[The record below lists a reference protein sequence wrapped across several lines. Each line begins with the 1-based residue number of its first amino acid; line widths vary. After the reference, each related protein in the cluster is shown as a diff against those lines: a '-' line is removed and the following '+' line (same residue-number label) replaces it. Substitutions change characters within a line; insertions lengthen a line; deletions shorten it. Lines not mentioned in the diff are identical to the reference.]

1 MTTTI
6 HDLPKELV
14 QEILIY
20 HCDPLEVGSLS
31 QCSKFFYELI
41 SEDRHLWRELYLAQG
56 LDDPEK
62 CVSLIGRPRL
72 EPFDWK
78 EELQAIIR
86 ARTILGDVSLCK
98 PHERCGV
105 LKTLL
110 KLVSWVPPLRYPEDK
125 ENTSMNLL
133 WVVAV
138 TRGGNFVDSKK
149 IPWEQEQEEKQLR
162 ARLHTMLGVV
172 PGDLAKDVILWAREM
187 VYRMD
192 NYTWGNEFGPFR
204 GDGEGRVVV
213 DWVHLKAVHHT
224 ISMRLIPPISEEEA
238 DFEMLIYPLSAPST
252 QAVIPESVVDLDL
265 DKVEDWAGVGGVW
278 MLSFCFVDHRLL
290 IRYNESEPG
299 DNTFITDPNF
309 RELFRTL
316 EVKLHVTRTVPD
328 KKHPGRPQIYFVG
341 VMAAPSTSIMNGYVK
356 LTDDDQ
362 IRWHFV
368 CGESGNAIW
377 RCGSVSSPGNMEL
390 TLLI

>member
-1 MTTTI
+1 M
-6 HDLPKELV
+6 
-14 QEILIY
+14 
-20 HCDPLEVGSLS
+20 
-31 QCSKFFYELI
+31 
-41 SEDRHLWRELYLAQG
+41 
-56 LDDPEK
+56 
-62 CVSLIGRPRL
+62 

-110 KLVSWVPPLRYPEDK
+110 RLVSWVPPLRYPEDK

-149 IPWEQEQEEKQLR
+149 IPWEQEQEEKRLR

-238 DFEMLIYPLSAPST
+238 DFEMLIYPLSAPNT

-290 IRYNESEPG
+290 IRECLAYIG
-299 DNTFITDPNF
+299 LGAFA
-309 RELFRTL
+309 ELY
-316 EVKLHVTRTVPD
+316 
-328 KKHPGRPQIYFVG
+328 G
-341 VMAAPSTSIMNGYVK
+341 
-356 LTDDDQ
+356 
-362 IRWHFV
+362 
-368 CGESGNAIW
+368 
-377 RCGSVSSPGNMEL
+377 
-390 TLLI
+390 